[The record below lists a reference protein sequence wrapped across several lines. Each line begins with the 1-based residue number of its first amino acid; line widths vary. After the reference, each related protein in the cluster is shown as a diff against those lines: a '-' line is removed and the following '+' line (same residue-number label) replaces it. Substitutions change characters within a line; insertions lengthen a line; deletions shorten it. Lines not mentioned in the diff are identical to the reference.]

1 MKDFSNASSSTL
13 KFSNLDNNSIHKL
26 MAAFNESVI
35 VAITDAKGKILSV
48 NNQFC
53 EISKYSPEELIG
65 QDHRIVNSGYHSPA
79 FFKNLWKTISSGEIW
94 HGEICNR
101 AKDGSLY
108 WVKTVIVPFMNDCG
122 KPEQYI
128 ASRTDITEQKNTTRL
143 KRFAYHD
150 ELTGLRNARSLK
162 IHFKECI
169 RHNTVYDKASVF
181 ILLNITRLKQVNDG
195 YGHFIGDLFLL
206 ELTKC
211 FQQIIGKN
219 GDLFRYDGKQFVI
232 LTTRESYRVIVD
244 TILELFEQ
252 AFTIEHFQF
261 YSSINIGVSFYE
273 EHADTLDV
281 LLKYADLAMVK
292 TKKEKGN
299 RCLVF
304 DYTMN
309 LMIEE
314 QLDLEKRLRNALF
327 TDKMMLFYQPKFE
340 AKTHRLVG
348 MEALMRWYDEE
359 YGFIPPIQFI
369 PFAEEVGLMPILG
382 EWVLVTACTQ
392 MKRWVD
398 AYPDAQLRVAVNI
411 SPLHLQEKDFVYTM
425 KQILCD
431 TGLAANYLEIE
442 ITELS
447 FMNGTDVVAETIRE
461 LKQLGISI
469 AIDDFGTGYSA
480 LSYLKKFPID
490 TLKID
495 KSFVRGIKEGTNDE
509 SMVTAIINLA
519 HIMNMSVVVEGVET
533 NEELKVVEKAKGDM
547 IQGYY
552 FHPALPVEQFDELLK
567 EE

>member
-1 MKDFSNASSSTL
+1 
-13 KFSNLDNNSIHKL
+13 

-128 ASRTDITEQKNTTRL
+128 AIRTDITEQKNTTRL

>member
-1 MKDFSNASSSTL
+1 
-13 KFSNLDNNSIHKL
+13 

-79 FFKNLWKTISSGEIW
+79 FFKNLWKTISNGEIW

-128 ASRTDITEQKNTTRL
+128 AIRTDITEQKNTTRL